1 MLKWPFAKRFY
12 PLFHLIL
19 LIFLLAI
26 TNMLTSTQLQGVAP
40 AGIANM
46 NTSFR
51 LNINQSLDNPPVR
64 KAQDEASQTDTLA

>member
-1 MLKWPFAKRFY
+1 MAICQTFLSS
-12 PLFHLIL
+12 FHLIL
-19 LIFLLAI
+19 LIILLAI